1 MIQIL
6 GVVGALIL
14 ALASLPQALKSI
26 VDGHSNGLS
35 HGLLWMWFVGEILML
50 IYSIMQFD
58 IVYLLNY
65 MINLIFVLILLKYK
79 YYPTRSI

>member
-65 MINLIFVLILLKYK
+65 LLNN
-79 YYPTRSI
+79 